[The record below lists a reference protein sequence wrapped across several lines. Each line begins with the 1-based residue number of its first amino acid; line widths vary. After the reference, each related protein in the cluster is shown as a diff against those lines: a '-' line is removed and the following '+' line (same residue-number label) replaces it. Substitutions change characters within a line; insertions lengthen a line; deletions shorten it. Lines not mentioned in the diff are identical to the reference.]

1 MMKVSATLAFLC
13 FASALVSPMSGA
25 VVPDERDHLVLESLL
40 LHLLADSEFDM
51 TRAPTNQKSIVLHTR
66 TPEKTGFLMSHQIR
80 SDIRGRTLPSD
91 AEADLRTRN
100 TPSKREAGDDSVM
113 ASYTN
118 LTFQPIIVL
127 ADLTEIWKEG
137 RRRAAAF
144 EKAYPQAKG
153 WLDSYLP
160 GYSRDG
166 TRAVVRAGVGPSAHG
181 AMLTAVLEKTGDK
194 WLVKWYQISR
204 YA

>member
-1 MMKVSATLAFLC
+1 
-13 FASALVSPMSGA
+13 
-25 VVPDERDHLVLESLL
+25 

-100 TPSKREAGDDSVM
+100 TPSNAKPETYDSVM

-166 TRAVVRAGVGPSAHG
+166 TRAVVRAWGWSLAHG